1 MLPDAKYYDVW
12 IIKAN
17 QVIREIP
24 AATIVQW
31 IEERRLVVRDKI
43 RPAGTADWFEVGQ
56 HPSLVNT
63 LPQKE
68 NPETEILE
76 PPFHSYQ
83 KHQGVDDDID
93 MIPLIDVSLVL
104 LVYFLMS
111 TSSLGS
117 GTSTKLPI
125 AEYAS
130 VQGIKDQAWIEVEN
144 NKAYTVGFAERKKD
158 QTTKFESQDKLIA
171 YLQDEIKKGQGFKEV
186 TVYAPGDISA
196 GTIRTLVTSIE
207 KSFGKDEI
215 SKIHLGVTGKK

>member
-24 AATIVQW
+24 AHTILQW
-31 IEERRLVVRDKI
+31 IGERRLIVRDKI
-43 RPAGTADWFEVGQ
+43 RPSGTAEWFEVSQ
-56 HPSLVNT
+56 HADIINSLTPIENIEIDDSES
-63 LPQKE
+63 LPPVLK
-68 NPETEILE
+68 
-76 PPFHSYQ
+76 
-83 KHQGVDDDID
+83 KHQVVDDDID

-104 LVYFLMS
+104 LIYFLMS
-111 TSSLGS
+111 TTSMGS

-125 AEYAS
+125 AEFAS
-130 VQGIKDQAWIEVEN
+130 VRGLKDQAWIEIDN
-144 NKAYTVGFAERKKD
+144 NKKYTVGFAERKKD
-158 QTTKFESQDKLIA
+158 QAAKFETHEKLIS

-196 GTIRTLVTSIE
+196 GTVRTLIASIE

-215 SKIHLGVTGKK
+215 SNIHLGVTGKK

>member
-24 AATIVQW
+24 ATTILQW
-31 IEERRLVVRDKI
+31 IGERRLISRDKI
-43 RPAGTADWFEVGQ
+43 RPAGTAEWFEVGL
-56 HPSLVNT
+56 HPSLGNNPVQKVNIESEDFEYPSQ
-63 LPQKE
+63 LFGK
-68 NPETEILE
+68 
-76 PPFHSYQ
+76 YQ
-83 KHQGVDDDID
+83 IVDDDID

-111 TSSLGS
+111 TSSMGS
-117 GTSTKLPI
+117 GPSTKLPI

-130 VQGIKDQAWIEVEN
+130 VKGIKDQAWIEIDS
-144 NKAYTVGFAERKKD
+144 NKIFVVGFAERKKD
-158 QTTKFESQDKLIA
+158 KTIKFETQEKLIA
-171 YLQDEIKKGQGFKEV
+171 YLQDEIKKGRGFKEI
-186 TVYAPGDISA
+186 TIYAPSDISA
-196 GTIRTLVTSIE
+196 GTIRNLVTSIE

>member
-24 AATIVQW
+24 AATIAQW

-56 HPSLVNT
+56 HPSLINI

-68 NPETEILE
+68 NPEPETLE
-76 PPFHSYQ
+76 SPSHSFQ

-171 YLQDEIKKGQGFKEV
+171 YLQDEIKKGPGFKEV

-196 GTIRTLVTSIE
+196 GTIRNLVTSIE

>member
-24 AATIVQW
+24 AITILQW

-56 HPSLVNT
+56 HPSLVNI

-68 NPETEILE
+68 NPEPEILE
-76 PPFHSYQ
+76 SPPHSFQ

-158 QTTKFESQDKLIA
+158 QSTKFESQEKLIA
-171 YLQDEIKKGQGFKEV
+171 YLHLYLTKKK
-186 TVYAPGDISA
+186 
-196 GTIRTLVTSIE
+196 
-207 KSFGKDEI
+207 
-215 SKIHLGVTGKK
+215 

>member
-12 IIKAN
+12 IVKAN

-24 AATIVQW
+24 ATTILQW
-31 IEERRLVVRDKI
+31 IGERRLISRDKI
-43 RPAGTADWFEVGQ
+43 RPAGTAEWFEVGQ
-56 HPSLVNT
+56 NPSLANNP
-63 LPQKE
+63 LQNE
-68 NPETEILE
+68 NVELE
-76 PPFHSYQ
+76 DSASASQLFG
-83 KHQGVDDDID
+83 KHQVVDDDID

-111 TSSLGS
+111 TSSMGS

-130 VQGIKDQAWIEVEN
+130 VKGIKDQAWIEIDSS
-144 NKAYTVGFAERKKD
+144 KKFTVGLAERKKD
-158 QTTKFESQDKLIA
+158 QTTKFETQEKLIS
-171 YLQDEIKKGQGFKEV
+171 YLQDEIKKGQGFKEI

-215 SKIHLGVTGKK
+215 LKIHLGVTGKK

>member
-24 AATIVQW
+24 AATIAQW

-43 RPAGTADWFEVGQ
+43 RPAGTANWFEVSQ
-56 HPSLVNT
+56 HPSLENT

-68 NPETEILE
+68 NPEPEILE
-76 PPFHSYQ
+76 SPSHSFQ

-171 YLQDEIKKGQGFKEV
+171 YLQDEIKKGPGFKEV

-196 GTIRTLVTSIE
+196 GTIRNLVTSIE
-207 KSFGKDEI
+207 KSFAKDEI

>member
-24 AATIVQW
+24 AHTILQW
-31 IEERRLVVRDKI
+31 IGERRLIVRDKI
-43 RPAGTADWFEVGQ
+43 RPSGTAEWFEVGQ
-56 HPSLVNT
+56 HPSLLYT

-68 NPETEILE
+68 NIE
-76 PPFHSYQ
+76 PDDSESPVPIFQ
-83 KHQGVDDDID
+83 KHHMVDDDID

-111 TSSLGS
+111 TSSMGS

-130 VQGIKDQAWIEVEN
+130 VKGLKDQAWIEIDN
-144 NKAYTVGFAERKKD
+144 NKTYTVGFAERKKD
-158 QTTKFESQDKLIA
+158 QATKFDTHEKLIS

-196 GTIRTLVTSIE
+196 GTIRTLIATIE

>member
-12 IIKAN
+12 IIQAN

-24 AATIVQW
+24 AATIMQW
-31 IEERRLVVRDKI
+31 IGERRLVVRDKI

-56 HPSLVNT
+56 HPTLVNT

-68 NPETEILE
+68 NPEPEVLE
-76 PPFHSYQ
+76 SPSHFFQ

-111 TSSLGS
+111 TSSIGS

-196 GTIRTLVTSIE
+196 GTIRNLITSIE
-207 KSFGKDEI
+207 KSFGKDDI

>member
-24 AATIVQW
+24 AATIAQW

-43 RPAGTADWFEVGQ
+43 RPAGTANWFEVGQ
-56 HPSLVNT
+56 HPSLINI

-68 NPETEILE
+68 NPKPETLE
-76 PPFHSYQ
+76 SQSHSFQ
-83 KHQGVDDDID
+83 KHQSVDDDID

-171 YLQDEIKKGQGFKEV
+171 YLQDEIKKGPGFKEV

-196 GTIRTLVTSIE
+196 GTIRNLVTSIE